1 MNGMGIVEI
10 HNIVKKFGDFV
21 AVDRISIDIKEGE
34 IYGMLGP
41 NGAGKTTVINM
52 MLGLLEITEGD
63 ISINNLNIRRNR
75 SEIKRMIGFM
85 TQETVVDQD
94 LTARNNLRIIAELY
108 HLSKKEVDER
118 VEFALEESELT
129 KFADVKAGTFS
140 MGMQRRLNLVKS
152 MMHSPKIL
160 ILDEPTTGL
169 DVQNRLNM
177 WKRIKYLN
185 KQDITIILTT
195 QYLEEADTL
204 CDRISI
210 IDHGK
215 VVAAGTPSELK
226 KMVGNGD
233 VLEISAKMD
242 DIEMI
247 RKVLKTKF
255 GLESETTSDKIT
267 VLIRKD
273 ANRVLSK
280 VAMELEKRK
289 IVVMSIGI
297 HLPTLDDAF
306 IKFTGSTLRDSL
318 EEQTSSID
326 KARVRS

>member
-1 MNGMGIVEI
+1 MGIVEL

-21 AVDRISIDIKEGE
+21 AVDKINIDIKEGE
-34 IYGMLGP
+34 IYGILGP
-41 NGAGKTTVINM
+41 NGAGKTTAINM
-52 MLGLLEITEGD
+52 ILGLLDITEGS
-63 ISINNLNIRRNR
+63 ISINHLDIKKNK
-75 SEIKRMIGFM
+75 SKIKRMIGFM

-94 LTARNNLRIIAELY
+94 LTARDNLRIIAELY
-108 HLSKKEVDER
+108 HLSSKEVDKR

-129 KFADVKAGTFS
+129 KFSNVKAGTFS

-177 WKRIKYLN
+177 WKRIRYLN
-185 KQDITIILTT
+185 KKNITIILTT
-195 QYLEEADTL
+195 QYLEEADAL

-215 VVAAGTPSELK
+215 IVAAGTPSELK
-226 KMVGNGD
+226 KMVGSGD
-233 VLEISAKMD
+233 VLEISVRIS
-242 DIEMI
+242 DIEKI
-247 RKVLKTKF
+247 RKLLKTKF
-255 GLESETTSDKIT
+255 GLESGTTSDKIT
-267 VLIRKD
+267 VLIKKD
-273 ANRVLSK
+273 TNKILYGVIK
-280 VAMELEKRK
+280 ELEKKK
-289 IVVMSIGI
+289 IDVISIGV

-326 KARVRS
+326 KARIKS